1 MTTAPPNPERTTLDR
16 RVRMLR
22 TAMGPMIA
30 AALEDPD
37 VVEVLLNPDG
47 SLWLDRLSTGRAPTG
62 VTLSSADG
70 ERIIRLVA
78 AHVGAEVHRGQP
90 LLTAELPE
98 TGERFEGVLP
108 PAAPGPAFALR
119 KRAVGVIP
127 LDRYVADGMMSAE
140 QADFLRQAVHE
151 RHNILIAGGT
161 STGKT
166 TLANALLAEIATTG
180 DRVLVLEDTIE
191 LQCSARDHVPLRTRA
206 GAVSMAELVRATMR
220 LRPDRVVVGEVRGG
234 EALDLVK
241 VWGTGHPGGIA
252 TIHAGSA
259 LGALLR
265 LEQLILEV
273 AVNPPRALIAEAVNV
288 VIYIAGRGRKRR
300 IETIARVTGHDST
313 GYHLVA
319 MNGALDAP
327 FPELPAPT
335 PLATSSSPPPEADSP
350 SSTLPGE
357 LP

>member
-1 MTTAPPNPERTTLDR
+1 MSAVPPSFKSTSLDR
-16 RVRMLR
+16 RVQMLR
-22 TAMGPMIA
+22 TAMGPLIA

-37 VVEVLLNPDG
+37 VVEIMLNPDRT
-47 SLWLDRLSTGRAPTG
+47 LWIDRLSSGRRPMG
-62 VTLSSADG
+62 VELSEADG

-98 TGERFEGVLP
+98 TGERFEGILP

-127 LDRYVADGMMSAE
+127 LTQYVIDGMMTSG
-140 QADFLRQAVHE
+140 QADFLVRAVRERQ
-151 RHNILIAGGT
+151 NILIAGGT

-166 TLANALLAEIATTG
+166 TLANALLAEIAATG

-191 LQCSARDHVPLRTRA
+191 LQCAARDHVPLRTRQ
-206 GAVSMAELVRATMR
+206 GVVSMQELVRSSMR
-220 LRPDRVVVGEVRGG
+220 LRPDRVVVGEVRGP
-234 EALDLVK
+234 EALDLIK

-252 TIHAGSA
+252 TVHAGSPLA
-259 LGALLR
+259 ALLR

-288 VIYIAGRGRKRR
+288 VIHIAGRGRKRR
-300 IETIARVTGHDST
+300 IESIARVVGFDGA
-313 GYHLVA
+313 GYQLA
-319 MNGALDAP
+319 NALEAP
-327 FPELPAPT
+327 FPELAPVSPAAADTAAPS
-335 PLATSSSPPPEADSP
+335 LSPDQ
-350 SSTLPGE
+350 PGE